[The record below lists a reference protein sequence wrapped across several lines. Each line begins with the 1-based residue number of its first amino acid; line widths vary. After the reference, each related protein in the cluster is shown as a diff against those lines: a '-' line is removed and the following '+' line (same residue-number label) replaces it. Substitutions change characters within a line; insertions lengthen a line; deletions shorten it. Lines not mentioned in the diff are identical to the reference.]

1 MFTGRRNEM
10 VDFNAE
16 IKSLSFDDIAT
27 DVDYE
32 GLGLLQNHL
41 MHEVKRMNPKEF
53 VEKYTSSLGDLA
65 NNVYEYNLGV
75 GILKKISGGSC
86 SLEPRPLEKYVIDP
100 RIAGDYIDEYDELTE
115 EDKTEILQ
123 DMNDAISDFI
133 PEFKMCGILYT
144 SFDEAM

>member
-1 MFTGRRNEM
+1 M

-53 VEKYTSSLGDLA
+53 VEKYTISLGDLA

>member
-1 MFTGRRNEM
+1 M

-41 MHEVKRMNPKEF
+41 MHEVKRMSPKEF

-123 DMNDAISDFI
+123 DMNDAIPDFI

>member
-1 MFTGRRNEM
+1 MI
-10 VDFNAE
+10 DFNAE
-16 IKSLSFDDIAT
+16 IKSLSFDDIAM

-41 MHEVKRMNPKEF
+41 MHEVKRMSSGEF
-53 VEKYTSSLGDLA
+53 VKKYTGSLEDIA

-100 RIAGDYIDEYDELTE
+100 RIAGDYVDEYDELTE
-115 EDKTEILQ
+115 EDKAEILQ
-123 DMNDAISDFI
+123 DMNEAILNFV

>member
-1 MFTGRRNEM
+1 M

>member
-1 MFTGRRNEM
+1 M

-123 DMNDAISDFI
+123 DMNDAIQDFI